1 MLQVGGDERGRL
13 SVRDAHIDRTTLVA
27 ELPDRARKR
36 AHGDRASRKWRQ
48 RARMSLGPPRW
59 SGDATRSTP
68 LVNPHPFAICG
79 VEGLEILFSLL
90 INGEAQLGT

>member
-36 AHGDRASRKWRQ
+36 AHGDRASRK
-48 RARMSLGPPRW
+48 
-59 SGDATRSTP
+59 
-68 LVNPHPFAICG
+68 
-79 VEGLEILFSLL
+79 
-90 INGEAQLGT
+90 